1 MYLLSCFDIYPKYA
15 PSTPYPKKKTR
26 REVQALY
33 RKWTLESL
41 ENHEYEL
48 KHVETFKSTP
58 MVQELKQQDI
68 IKLRAKSH
76 G

>member
-1 MYLLSCFDIYPKYA
+1 
-15 PSTPYPKKKTR
+15 
-26 REVQALY
+26 LY

-68 IKLRAKSH
+68 SNSVPSLMDERVDLREA
-76 G
+76 